1 MAKAK
6 NTGAT
11 STAAVDTQNTD
22 TSADASTGNGEQAPD
37 KGAKGG
43 RGPGNRENDLY
54 FNDQRD
60 EALML
65 LVGSRPGQLTS
76 KQVAQALADH
86 PAFADQRDLILTG
99 AKHESF
105 RQRLMKLNKRWTAQG
120 LPDLE
125 LRRLANTS
133 YDVDAV
139 VKRVAAALYG
149 SQGPTQ
155 SQPQGQGQVGVAPLP
170 VAAGGFTGGLIP
182 TA

>member
-6 NTGAT
+6 STT
-11 STAAVDTQNTD
+11 PTAAGDAATD
-22 TSADASTGNGEQAPD
+22 SGTVNGEQAQAT
-37 KGAKGG
+37 KNKGG
-43 RGPGNRENDLY
+43 RRPGSGEDALY
-54 FNDQRD
+54 FNGDRD
-60 EALML
+60 LALTV
-65 LVGSRPGQLTS
+65 LVASKPGQLTS

-105 RQRLMKLNKRWTAQG
+105 RQRLIKLNKRWVEKG
-120 LPDLE
+120 RPSLE
-125 LRRLANTS
+125 LKRLANTN

-139 VKRVAAALYG
+139 LDQAAAQVYG
-149 SQGPTQ
+149 GQTQ
-155 SQPQGQGQVGVAPLP
+155 VQASGQVAPMP